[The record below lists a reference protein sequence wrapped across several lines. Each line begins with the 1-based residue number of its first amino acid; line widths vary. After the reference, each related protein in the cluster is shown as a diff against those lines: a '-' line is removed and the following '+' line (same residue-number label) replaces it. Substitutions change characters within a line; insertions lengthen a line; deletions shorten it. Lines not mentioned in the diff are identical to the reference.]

1 MRRIRLFLI
10 CVVSINC
17 IVIKAQAQEDKF
29 YIEAGDAEVKVKT
42 GSSFNW
48 ISPGIASSF
57 NERDSLHVKKGKVW
71 LKKNSEKKIDPI
83 FASPAMSFNDAWI
96 LPHKNN
102 PLRRSSPLG
111 TIKQGNQSKDSLEI
125 QFAFIN
131 HLGDSTIVVHK
142 SDTLEAMVIN
152 HTSADTL
159 YAYVYWELTPMVK
172 NLVPMNDYID
182 NSVCVIT
189 PGYNVVFPLNQNMPI
204 RWEANSKIIII
215 YSKDKGRIIPERK
228 DGDYCMSFYNEAS
241 EKGFKINELNIEY
254 Q

>member
-1 MRRIRLFLI
+1 MRTIRLFLI
-10 CVVSINC
+10 CVVLINC
-17 IVIKAQAQEDKF
+17 IAIKAQTQEDKF
-29 YIEAGDAEVKVKT
+29 YIEADDAEVKVKT
-42 GSSFNW
+42 ERSFNW

-57 NERDSLHVKKGKVW
+57 NKKDSLHVKKGKVW
-71 LKKNSEKKIDPI
+71 LKKNRETKIDPI
-83 FASPAMSFNDAWI
+83 FASPAMSIIDAWN
-96 LPHKNN
+96 LPQKKNF
-102 PLRRSSPLG
+102 LFRTSPLG
-111 TIKQGNQSKDSLEI
+111 IPKDGNQSKDSLEI

-152 HTSADTL
+152 HTSSDTL

-204 RWEANSKIIII
+204 RREANSKIIII
-215 YSKDKGRIIPERK
+215 YSKDKGKIIPERK
-228 DGDYCMSFYNEAS
+228 DGYCMSFYNEAL
-241 EKGFKINELNIEY
+241 EKGFIINELNISF